1 MPITARTSAPMGTLA
16 STPACTLSSPAAQ
29 TTGRR
34 HPGLH
39 LPATALA
46 LLCVGLL
53 AACSSMPP
61 PPTEQLAVSNAA
73 VASATSAGA
82 AELAAADLRTAR
94 DKLARANAAVAT
106 DDNARALTLAQQ
118 AQVDARLAEV
128 KARAIKAQKAAAE
141 LGEGNRVLREEME
154 RKAK

>member
-1 MPITARTSAPMGTLA
+1 MTDAQATVTLDEFLA
-16 STPACTLSSPAAQ
+16 SLEGGTVHSSGAF
-29 TTGRR
+29 TI
-34 HPGLH
+34 
-39 LPATALA
+39 
-46 LLCVGLL
+46 
-53 AACSSMPP
+53 S
-61 PPTEQLAVSNAA
+61 EQA
-73 VASATSAGA
+73 
-82 AELAAADLRTAR
+82 AR

>member
-1 MPITARTSAPMGTLA
+1 MPITTR
-16 STPACTLSSPAAQ
+16 TPAPLGTPAH
-29 TTGRR
+29 TGTR
-34 HPGLH
+34 HAHLVRHATPGPHH
-39 LPATALA
+39 LVTALT
-46 LLCVGLL
+46 LLGVGLL

-61 PPTEQLAVSNAA
+61 PPTEQLAVSSAA
-73 VASATSAGA
+73 VASAASAGA
-82 AELAAADLRTAR
+82 TELAAAELRTAR

-128 KARAIKAQKAAAE
+128 KTRAIKAQKAAAE

>member
-1 MPITARTSAPMGTLA
+1 MPITTRTAAPLGTPSHTGSRHAHLVRLARHAT
-16 STPACTLSSPAAQ
+16 
-29 TTGRR
+29 
-34 HPGLH
+34 PGLH
-39 LPATALA
+39 HLVTALT
-46 LLCVGLL
+46 LLGVGLL

-73 VASATSAGA
+73 VASAASAGA
-82 AELAAADLRTAR
+82 TELAAAELRTAR

-128 KARAIKAQKAAAE
+128 KTRAIKAQKAAAE